1 MASDAHDGG
10 QLFTRLWLDPFIH
23 FAHRRDKG
31 ASKAVEGRTKCP
43 RNVTVPLSVRR
54 GIPSPNG
61 GMPGH
66 VLFNGYSI
74 SAGQLLS
81 RPSHVALS
89 GIASSSLLPRMPTK
103 ALEPRHGISYELRVA
118 CAPFYKTSG
127 PQHDRV
133 PAAPLIPPATGATV
147 VLDTTEYDAYVARA
161 SNDETSEGQP
171 THEATERKEP
181 RSSNVCASK
190 QQEVI
195 SRPVVE
201 MGHATPTQSPQQTL
215 QRAAPARAVAPAALI
230 PHDVK
235 PSEAVRMRTKP
246 KSKKVRV
253 AKKVIGAYK
262 FLDRDDLR
270 E

>member
-10 QLFTRLWLDPFIH
+10 QVFTRRWLDPFIH

-31 ASKAVEGRTKCP
+31 ASRAVEGRTKCP

-74 SAGQLLS
+74 AAGQLLS

-89 GIASSSLLPRMPTK
+89 GIASSSILPRMPTK
-103 ALEPRHGISYELRVA
+103 ALEPRHGLSSELRVA
-118 CAPFYKTSG
+118 CEIPFCKISG
-127 PQHDRV
+127 LQHERV

-147 VLDTTEYDAYVARA
+147 VLDTTEYDAYVARG

-171 THEATERKEP
+171 THEAIERKEP
-181 RSSNVCASK
+181 RSSSVCASK

-195 SRPVVE
+195 SRPVEE
-201 MGHATPTQSPQQTL
+201 MGHATPTQSPQQTI
-215 QRAAPARAVAPAALI
+215 QRAPPARAVGPAALI
-230 PHDVK
+230 PHDAK
-235 PSEAVRMRTKP
+235 PSEAVHMRTNP
-246 KSKKVRV
+246 KSKKVRCGQ
-253 AKKVIGAYK
+253 KGNRGTQILGS
-262 FLDRDDLR
+262 
-270 E
+270 